1 MLLRTRLIVPVL
13 ALVGLLAF
21 AFSAFLIYRQY
32 VEDRDQ
38 LVRDATVVAQLQASG
53 VAPSVWDLDNARVKE
68 ILHGLTAYPDF
79 VSGEITDADGKQI
92 AREGNPNTPYSLQI
106 PPADIVRMEAGKKQV
121 IGHLAMKISAQ
132 SVVNATW
139 EHIWVGIAS
148 FAVLMALCAA
158 GLWFAVRR
166 VTSPLLDLAKAMHAL
181 AEGNRDIEI
190 GFVDRVDEVGTMA
203 KSVEVFRANASER
216 DRLEAE
222 TRRGAADRQARDREL
237 AENFEA
243 KIKGVVEAVLAS
255 SATLHSSVNS
265 MAATADATS
274 RQTSSVAEASQQ
286 ALRNVQAVAAAVEEL
301 SSTGAEISRRVS
313 ESIVIA
319 ERAVGEADR
328 TNGTVRGLADAADK
342 IGKVVDMI
350 NDIAGQTNLLAL
362 NATIEAARAGE
373 AGRGFAVVASE
384 VKNLASQTAKATE
397 EIGAQIAGMQ
407 QVTKEAANAIGS
419 ISGIIAEINQI
430 ATVIADAIRQQDGA
444 TKEIALNI
452 QRTSA
457 GTSEILNTIGN
468 VVEAVAKTGR
478 VANGVLGYSSDL
490 NKQTTSLQGEVE
502 VFLGTISRV
511 A

>member
-1 MLLRTRLIVPVL
+1 ML

-203 KSVEVFRANASER
+203 KSVEVFSCECVRAR
-216 DRLEAE
+216 PP
-222 TRRGAADRQARDREL
+222 RG
-237 AENFEA
+237 
-243 KIKGVVEAVLAS
+243 
-255 SATLHSSVNS
+255 
-265 MAATADATS
+265 
-274 RQTSSVAEASQQ
+274 
-286 ALRNVQAVAAAVEEL
+286 
-301 SSTGAEISRRVS
+301 
-313 ESIVIA
+313 
-319 ERAVGEADR
+319 
-328 TNGTVRGLADAADK
+328 
-342 IGKVVDMI
+342 
-350 NDIAGQTNLLAL
+350 
-362 NATIEAARAGE
+362 
-373 AGRGFAVVASE
+373 
-384 VKNLASQTAKATE
+384 
-397 EIGAQIAGMQ
+397 
-407 QVTKEAANAIGS
+407 
-419 ISGIIAEINQI
+419 
-430 ATVIADAIRQQDGA
+430 
-444 TKEIALNI
+444 
-452 QRTSA
+452 
-457 GTSEILNTIGN
+457 
-468 VVEAVAKTGR
+468 
-478 VANGVLGYSSDL
+478 
-490 NKQTTSLQGEVE
+490 
-502 VFLGTISRV
+502 
-511 A
+511 